1 MVRRPLPSGEERC
14 NQSMADV
21 LADLARPAPDT
32 TLKGRPVSHWQL
44 ALRSLRRDR
53 LALAC
58 GALLALVVLIV
69 IAAALVAPHDPYAQ
83 RPELRNVPPGTSGY
97 LLGGDELGRDIL
109 SRLIWG
115 GQNSL
120 KVAVLPVL
128 LSVLL
133 GGLLGIVSAYYGGW
147 VDSLIMRA
155 LDVLLAFPS
164 VLLALAI
171 AAALGPGMEN
181 AVLAIVVVAV
191 PVLARIVRSA
201 VLSVREREFVL
212 AARASGSDDLR
223 IMLRQILPNILSPI
237 IVYAT
242 LETGRVIILASGLS
256 FLGLGIKPPEPDW
269 GVMLASGREYIRTA
283 PHGATIP
290 GLVIFV
296 VTLAFNVLGDGL
308 RDALDP
314 RLRTA

>member
-1 MVRRPLPSGEERC
+1 M
-14 NQSMADV
+14 
-21 LADLARPAPDT
+21 
-32 TLKGRPVSHWQL
+32 
-44 ALRSLRRDR
+44 RSLRRDK
-53 LALAC
+53 LAM
-58 GALLALVVLIV
+58 
-69 IAAALVAPHDPYAQ
+69 AAAAILLLVIFLTVAAPLVAPHDPFEQ
-83 RPELRNVPPGTSGY
+83 RPELRNVQPGTGSY

-109 SRLIWG
+109 SRLLWG
-115 GQNSL
+115 GRNSL
-120 KVAVLPVL
+120 KVAFLPVVVSL
-128 LSVLL
+128 LFGTIL
-133 GGLLGIVSAYYGGW
+133 GMLSAYYGGW
-147 VDSLIMRA
+147 VDGGIMRV

-181 AVLAIVVVAV
+181 AVLAIIVVAV
-191 PVLARIVRSA
+191 PVLARIVRSS

-212 AARASGSDDLR
+212 AARAIGAGDLR

-237 IVYAT
+237 IVYTT
-242 LETGRVIILASGLS
+242 LETGRVVILAAGLS

-269 GVMLASGREYIRTA
+269 GVMLSSGREFIRSA
-283 PHGATIP
+283 PHVATIP

-314 RLRTA
+314 RLRTT